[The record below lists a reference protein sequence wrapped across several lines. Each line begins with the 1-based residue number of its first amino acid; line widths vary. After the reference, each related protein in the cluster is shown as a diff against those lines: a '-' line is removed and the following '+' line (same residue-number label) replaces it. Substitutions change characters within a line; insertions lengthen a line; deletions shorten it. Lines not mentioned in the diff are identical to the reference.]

1 MTACYSAF
9 LWVGITD
16 NDMNKKKQLNEI
28 FGDATN
34 ILKRA
39 LSPDPE
45 GETTNECYILLKDLA
60 HCGGNSPSPISIMK
74 AGTVFK
80 KKVDSEYFS
89 DGFHLIA
96 RHVAEWSKDYFIHLT
111 ESEGN
116 AL

>member
-1 MTACYSAF
+1 
-9 LWVGITD
+9 
-16 NDMNKKKQLNEI
+16 MNKKKQLNEI
-28 FGDATN
+28 FRDATS
-34 ILKRA
+34 ILKNA
-39 LSPDPE
+39 LSPDPD

-96 RHVAEWSKDYFIHLT
+96 RHVAEWSKNYFIHLT

-116 AL
+116 EIFSH